1 MVSFGSGAN
10 YYMPMDREY
19 GPSVTKGNN
28 ESATGDVG
36 VSIGEIGMSMGLGPV
51 PNIPSIGAKLR
62 GGTKV
67 AELTFMGA
75 HKGSAQGHTPEM
87 YGELQRQALR
97 EMQKAND
104 VHFTTHASVGVYGL
118 AGMDQQGNFSKHSK
132 SVAVDEIKRAI
143 DFAAD
148 VARGGPVVVHTG
160 EFQRPVSEASWNK
173 DKKFK
178 MFEGEEERASFRV
191 VDTRTGAVIQEAR
204 KNRAVS
210 KPVWNTTES
219 GQEYTDV
226 DGKTKVAKGEKDEK
240 GRIIYVDYFGKRLS
254 DEYRVPKMSKD
265 GQKFETHQMGWGELV
280 SEAEQMT
287 LRAREDWD
295 KWKKGQMSEK
305 EFKDSR
311 WSRFLNAKS
320 KDEVKILP
328 EEAYI
333 ISTLETNAGNSRGW
347 ATYYYGNFE
356 ENIQNLKKLQKAKE
370 FYEKLEKETPE
381 EERWKLEHQ
390 TRIMMGPA
398 GDLLPQDSKLSSKIL
413 DEAMGEIKRHMKQAQ
428 EGSSSQWAQA
438 AEAEETIKHVE
449 SADSY
454 ALKEAYDA
462 YAEAGIQAM
471 RRSQSLERQGL
482 AKKPL
487 FVSMENLFP
496 ESYGAHPDELIPL
509 VKNSQKRMQQM
520 LQEKY
525 KMSEEEAQKRAQDHI
540 GATFD
545 TGHFNMWRKY
555 WQSDPQKTMK
565 ENDNEFNDCF
575 LKKVE
580 ELAKSG
586 VVKHLH
592 LVDNYGYQD
601 EHLAP
606 GQGNT
611 PIRDAIEIFKKNGFK
626 GELIVEAG
634 ADYTTDSSGFQ
645 TMTKAWSYFGNPI
658 YGASGGAAQ
667 KRWGDVQYGYFGH
680 NQPPYFTFAPYSP
693 SEDWT
698 FWSGTPLE

>member
-10 YYMPMDREY
+10 YYHPLDREY
-19 GPSVTKGNN
+19 GPSVAKNNN

-36 VSIGEIGMSMGLGPV
+36 VSIGDIGMSMGLGPI

-62 GGTKV
+62 GGTKI

-97 EMQKAND
+97 EMQKANE
-104 VHFTTHASVGVYGL
+104 VNFTTHASVGVYGL

-173 DKKFK
+173 DQKFK
-178 MFEGEEERASFRV
+178 MFAGEEERASFRV
-191 VDTRTGAVIQEAR
+191 VDTRTGAVIQEAK

-210 KPVWNTTES
+210 KPVWNTAES
-219 GQEYTDV
+219 GTEYIDM
-226 DGKTKVAKGEKDEK
+226 DGKSKTAKGSKDDK
-240 GRIIYVDYFGKRLS
+240 GRLIYLDYWGKRIA
-254 DEYRVPKMSKD
+254 DEVRVPKFNKEK
-265 GQKFETHQMGWGELV
+265 GEFYIHQMGWNDLIEE
-280 SEAEQMT
+280 SKQMT
-287 LRAREDWD
+287 LRAQDSWED
-295 KWKKGQMSEK
+295 WKKGKISEE
-305 EFKDSR
+305 EFKRSR
-311 WSRFLNAKS
+311 WSRFVDAKS

-333 ISTLETNAGNSRGW
+333 ISTLETNAANSRGW
-347 ATYYYGNFE
+347 ATYYIGDFDNNVKE
-356 ENIQNLKKLQKAKE
+356 IKKLEESRAFFK
-370 FYEKLEKETPE
+370 KLEEETPKE
-381 EERWKLEHQ
+381 EQWKLIRQ
-390 TRIMMGPA
+390 L
-398 GDLLPQDSKLSSKIL
+398 GDMVPGLVPQEGKLPTEMIDMVLLNH
-413 DEAMGEIKRHMKQAQ
+413 KRSMKQAQ

-449 SADSY
+449 SADTY
-454 ALKEAYDA
+454 AIKEAYDA

-471 RRSQSLERQGL
+471 RRSQSLERQGI
-482 AKKPL
+482 AKKPV
-487 FVSMENLFP
+487 FVAMENLFP

-525 KMSEEEAQKRAQDHI
+525 KMSEEEAKKRSQDHI

-555 WQSDPQKTMK
+555 WQSDPGKTM
-565 ENDNEFNDCF
+565 EDNDKDFNKWF
-575 LKKVE
+575 LEKIE

-592 LVDNYGYQD
+592 IVDNYGYQD

-667 KRWGDVQYGYFGH
+667 KHWGDVQYGYFGH